1 MIYIAIFAFLV
12 VLSFFEVINALKP
25 KTQKMFTITIGLIF
39 FLMSSLRWERGTDW
53 NSYYTFF
60 YGGYNPGFEIG
71 YTTLVSIIKS
81 VTNNYTVYLTA
92 IALIIFI
99 FQTNSILQ
107 FSGINNKLQN
117 EEKGYCFPIT
127 ILFVYFCLY
136 FGYIYPVRISIA
148 TVIAF
153 YSIKYIKSKSLL
165 KFLALYILAISF
177 HRTAIIFLPAYFI
190 YHLKFNKK
198 IILYTILGLFIT
210 VFFFGKATT
219 FLGSILGGTY
229 QVRAEVY
236 SNSELGNEKSIF
248 GLINMTM
255 VFLVFLY
262 LYFKKFKNEEQYNG
276 MFNLYFV
283 GYFLYVGAFIY
294 SNTFFRAS
302 SFYTM
307 TQIILMPYIF
317 KIKSSK
323 GINMIL
329 FVVFSVYFGLRM
341 FSLLNNYWY
350 LYVPYKS
357 IFNTNLDVITY

>member
-1 MIYIAIFAFLV
+1 
-12 VLSFFEVINALKP
+12 
-25 KTQKMFTITIGLIF
+25 
-39 FLMSSLRWERGTDW
+39 
-53 NSYYTFF
+53 
-60 YGGYNPGFEIG
+60 
-71 YTTLVSIIKS
+71 
-81 VTNNYTVYLTA
+81 
-92 IALIIFI
+92 
-99 FQTNSILQ
+99 
-107 FSGINNKLQN
+107 
-117 EEKGYCFPIT
+117 
-127 ILFVYFCLY
+127 
-136 FGYIYPVRISIA
+136 
-148 TVIAF
+148 
-153 YSIKYIKSKSLL
+153 
-165 KFLALYILAISF
+165 
-177 HRTAIIFLPAYFI
+177 
-190 YHLKFNKK
+190 
-198 IILYTILGLFIT
+198 
-210 VFFFGKATT
+210 
-219 FLGSILGGTY
+219 
-229 QVRAEVY
+229 
-236 SNSELGNEKSIF
+236 
-248 GLINMTM
+248 MTM

-341 FSLLNNYWY
+341 FSLLNNYWD